1 MLKHDNIIKKIYPK
15 PSNNNYDN
23 LDYDNEGLWSIT
35 QPFEATLIT
44 KNIIRILDSL
54 NGINIINDIITKK
67 YKILDMTGGCGGNTI
82 SFCEYFNMVI
92 CVENNIE
99 RFNILD
105 KNLKCYDY
113 NNYIL
118 HCNDSIQLIDN
129 TFDAF
134 FIDPPWGGPDYKKQ
148 NNLKLQL
155 SNIDMVDM
163 VKLIPSNKLIIL
175 KLPFNHYIDDI
186 TKHYKLLYKLEI
198 KNILVL
204 YLINTII
211 E

>member
-1 MLKHDNIIKKIYPK
+1 MGRKRYSTKRKNRSIYYSLIKII
-15 PSNNNYDN
+15 
-23 LDYDNEGLWSIT
+23 LLH
-35 QPFEATLIT
+35 L
-44 KNIIRILDSL
+44 
-54 NGINIINDIITKK
+54 
-67 YKILDMTGGCGGNTI
+67 
-82 SFCEYFNMVI
+82 
-92 CVENNIE
+92 
-99 RFNILD
+99 
-105 KNLKCYDY
+105 CYDY